1 MIENKENNKNQ
12 KCTIH
17 VLPQTITDNDINSL
31 FLGLVDIVKKKIEL
45 DYKSQFINLNSG
57 YAKMEKLL
65 KEKTAECN
73 RLKNELLFLKSQTN
87 Q

>member
-1 MIENKENNKNQ
+1 MTNNNENNKNQ
-12 KCTIH
+12 KCTVH
-17 VLPQTITDNDINSL
+17 VIPTSITDNDINSL

-45 DYKSQFINLNSG
+45 DYKSQFLTLNTDYS
-57 YAKMEKLL
+57 KIEKQL

-73 RLKNELLFLKSQTN
+73 RLKNEILFLKSQIN